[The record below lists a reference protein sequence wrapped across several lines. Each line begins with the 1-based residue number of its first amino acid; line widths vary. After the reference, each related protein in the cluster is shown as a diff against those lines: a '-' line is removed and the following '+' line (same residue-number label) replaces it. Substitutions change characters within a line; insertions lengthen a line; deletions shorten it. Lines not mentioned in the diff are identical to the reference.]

1 MKEGTQQKKEG
12 RDRERENNR
21 VPGDSW
27 LVFLENLSFREAFST
42 FILSSTCP
50 AFTQTLLLILS
61 LISFFP
67 GSLVSSS
74 GWRGVRDPRRRAE
87 GEDRDQ
93 SPAAPSIGL
102 REKKGERERARES
115 ERGMEM
121 RSRRG
126 ASRGGG
132 RGGGGGRKEQKND
145 GITEKQDEESK
156 REGRSG

>member
-102 REKKGERERARES
+102 REKKGERACERE
-115 ERGMEM
+115 
-121 RSRRG
+121 
-126 ASRGGG
+126 
-132 RGGGGGRKEQKND
+132 
-145 GITEKQDEESK
+145 
-156 REGRSG
+156 